1 MNAAKISLTPS
12 HLPSELRLRW
22 RGVSIIAIPAV
33 CLFASIFAIAALRS
47 ITIAATEQEK
57 KNLQTILE
65 SDRLLKVLVDGET
78 GVRGYLITQRSEFL
92 EPYSQAKT
100 QLPVRLHVL
109 SSSVQLSSTQY
120 QQFQTIPTLAQQQM
134 VLLEQILQASQSAN
148 ATTED
153 SFALTDELLQSKSN
167 MDKLRQEL
175 TQFAD
180 NEQRLQRDREVSV
193 RRWRRL
199 TTIVQWSSLGI
210 GLIGSGAALYLFDR
224 LDRELLNR
232 ASRLRETNT
241 YLRTVF
247 DNVVDGI
254 LILDERGYVQS
265 ANAAAS
271 EIFGYEVDEIKGL
284 HLQRL
289 MTQVLAED
297 SGQVMSSLVGTKRD
311 KLRLQQETV
320 GRCKNEKTFPME
332 FAISQ
337 MLLENESLF
346 LAIVRDITDRKLAQD
361 TLVKQAQLLDLA
373 NDTIMIRH
381 LDDTIAYWNQ
391 GAERL
396 YGWTADEA
404 VGQSVHA
411 LLQTEFSQSP
421 EEIHEIVLK
430 QGYWNGELSHARR
443 DGTRIVVSSSWTLQR
458 NEMGQPSAYLEIA
471 QDITERKRQD
481 AALHKSEELYR
492 TLVKNFP
499 NGAVFLFDQDL
510 RYQIAEGT
518 GLATVNLNRE
528 TLTGKTIWETL
539 PPQTAQL
546 LEPIYREAL
555 AGQATVLEIPFGD
568 RVYCVH
574 VLPVVNETGEVLS
587 GMAMTQDITESKK
600 AETVLRSRA
609 EELAR
614 ITAILAQTT
623 ANLEKR
629 NAELDQFAY
638 IVSHDLKAPLRA
650 IANLGQWI
658 AEDLEDRL
666 TEETRHHLDLLQ
678 GRVQRMEA
686 LINGLLQY
694 SRVGRVRTELEL
706 VDVEGLL
713 REVIDSLAPPEEFAI
728 EIVPPMPTLW
738 TERLPLQQVFANL
751 ISNGIKHNLRLDGRL
766 VIRATEQTDFYEFS
780 VADNGAGIAPEF
792 HEKVFVMF
800 QTLEARDKVENTGVG
815 LAIVKKIIEDKGGTI
830 SLNSEEGKGATFH
843 FTWPKHPMERGA
855 E

>member
-1 MNAAKISLTPS
+1 MTN
-12 HLPSELRLRW
+12 ELRLRW
-22 RGVSIIAIPAV
+22 RGALIIAIPGV

-57 KNLQTILE
+57 QNLQTLLE

-78 GVRGYLITQRSEFL
+78 GVRGYLITRRSEFL

-100 QLPVRLHVL
+100 QLPALLRVL
-109 SSSVQLSSTQY
+109 SAREQVSPTPY
-120 QQFQTIPTLAQQQM
+120 PQFQTIPTLAEQQM
-134 VLLEQILQASQSAN
+134 VLLEQILQASQGVN
-148 ATTED
+148 ARTEA
-153 SFALTDELLQSKSN
+153 SLALTDQLLKSESN
-167 MDKLRQEL
+167 MDNLRQEISE
-175 TQFAD
+175 FAD
-180 NEQRLQRDREVSV
+180 REQRLQRDRAAEV

-199 TTIVQWSSLGI
+199 TAIVQWSSLGI
-210 GLIGSGAALYLFDR
+210 GLIGSVAALYL
-224 LDRELLNR
+224 LEGINRELIDR
-232 ASRLRETNT
+232 ASSLRETNA

-247 DNVVDGI
+247 DTVVDGI
-254 LILDERGYVQS
+254 LILDERGYVQL

-271 EIFGYEVDEIKGL
+271 EIFGYEADDVKGL

-289 MTQVLAED
+289 MAQVLAED
-297 SGQVMSSLVGTKRD
+297 SGQVMSSLVGTQRD

-320 GRCKNEKTFPME
+320 GRCKNGKTFPME

-337 MLLENESLF
+337 MRLENESLF
-346 LAIVRDITDRKLAQD
+346 IAIVRDITDRKLARD

-373 NDTIMIRH
+373 NDAIMIRH
-381 LDDTIAYWNQ
+381 LDNTIAYWNQ

-396 YGWTADEA
+396 YGWTAAEA
-404 VGQSVHA
+404 VGQCLNI
-411 LLQTEFSQSP
+411 LLNTGFSQP
-421 EEIHEIVLK
+421 LEEIQEIVLK
-430 QGYWNGELSHARR
+430 QGHWNGELTHCRR

-458 NEMGQPSAYLEIA
+458 DEMGQPSAYLEIA
-471 QDITERKRQD
+471 QDITERKRQN
-481 AALHKSEELYR
+481 AALHKSQELYR

-499 NGAVFLFDQDL
+499 NGAVFLFDRDL

-518 GLATVNLNRE
+518 GLAAVNLNRE
-528 TLTGKTIWETL
+528 ALTGKTIWETL

-546 LEPIYREAL
+546 LEPIYRDAL
-555 AGQATVLEIPFGD
+555 AGQATVTEIPFGD
-568 RVYCVH
+568 RVYRIH
-574 VLPVVNETGEVLS
+574 VLPVTHETGEVLS

-600 AETVLRSRA
+600 AEEALRSRA
-609 EELAR
+609 QELAQ
-614 ITAILAQTT
+614 ITTILAHTT

-658 AEDLEDRL
+658 EEDLEDRL
-666 TEETRHHLDLLQ
+666 TEETRHHLNLLQ

-694 SRVGRVRTELEL
+694 SRVGRVQTEWEL

-713 REVIDSLAPPEEFAI
+713 SEVIDSLAPPPDFAI

-738 TERLPLQQVFANL
+738 TQRLPLQQVFANL
-751 ISNGIKHNLRLDGRL
+751 ISNGIKHNLRRDGRL
-766 VIRATEQTDFYEFS
+766 VIRATEETDFYEFS
-780 VADNGAGIAPEF
+780 VADNGPGIAREF
-792 HEKVFVMF
+792 HEKVFIMF

-830 SLNSEEGKGATFH
+830 SLDSEEGKGAIFH

>member
-1 MNAAKISLTPS
+1 MNAAKLSLTRS
-12 HLPSELRLRW
+12 HLPSEQRLRW

-33 CLFASIFAIAALRS
+33 CLFTSIFTIAALRS

-57 KNLQTILE
+57 QSLRTILD
-65 SDRLLKVLVDGET
+65 SDRLLRVLVDGET

-92 EPYSQAKT
+92 EPYLQAKI
-100 QLPVRLHVL
+100 QLPALLHGLSARLPD
-109 SSSVQLSSTQY
+109 SSTQY
-120 QQFQTIPTLAQQQM
+120 QQFQPIPTLAQQQM
-134 VLLEQILQASQSAN
+134 VLLEQILKTSQSAG
-148 ATTED
+148 ATAR
-153 SFALTDELLQSKSN
+153 SSPVLSSQLLQSKSN
-167 MDKLRQEL
+167 MDNLRQEL
-175 TQFAD
+175 AQFAD
-180 NEQRLQRDREVSV
+180 REQRLQRDREVKV
-193 RRWRRL
+193 RQWRRL

-224 LDRELLNR
+224 LDRELVNR
-232 ASRLRETNT
+232 ASRLRESNA

-271 EIFGYEVDEIKGL
+271 EIFGYEEDEVKGL

-289 MTQVLAED
+289 MAEVFAED

-346 LAIVRDITDRKLAQD
+346 IAIVRDISDRKLAQD

-373 NDTIMIRH
+373 NDTIMICH
-381 LDDTIAYWNQ
+381 LDDTIVYWNQ

-404 VGQSVHA
+404 LGQSVHS
-411 LLQTEFSQSP
+411 LLKTDFSQP
-421 EEIHEIVLK
+421 LGEIQEIVLK
-430 QGYWNGELSHARR
+430 QGHWNGELTHFRR
-443 DGTRIVVSSSWTLQR
+443 DGTRMVVSSSWTLQR
-458 NEMGQPSAYLEIA
+458 DEMGQPSAYLEIA

-518 GLATVNLNRE
+518 GLATVNLDRE
-528 TLTGKTIWETL
+528 DLTGKTIWETL

-555 AGQATVLEIPFGD
+555 AGQATVTEVPFGD
-568 RVYCVH
+568 RIYRVH
-574 VLPVVNETGEVLS
+574 VLPVTNETGEVLS
-587 GMAMTQDITESKK
+587 GMTMTQDITESKR
-600 AETVLRSRA
+600 AEAALRSRA

-713 REVIDSLAPPEEFAI
+713 GEVIDSLAPP
-728 EIVPPMPTLW
+728 
-738 TERLPLQQVFANL
+738 
-751 ISNGIKHNLRLDGRL
+751 
-766 VIRATEQTDFYEFS
+766 
-780 VADNGAGIAPEF
+780 
-792 HEKVFVMF
+792 
-800 QTLEARDKVENTGVG
+800 
-815 LAIVKKIIEDKGGTI
+815 
-830 SLNSEEGKGATFH
+830 
-843 FTWPKHPMERGA
+843 
-855 E
+855 